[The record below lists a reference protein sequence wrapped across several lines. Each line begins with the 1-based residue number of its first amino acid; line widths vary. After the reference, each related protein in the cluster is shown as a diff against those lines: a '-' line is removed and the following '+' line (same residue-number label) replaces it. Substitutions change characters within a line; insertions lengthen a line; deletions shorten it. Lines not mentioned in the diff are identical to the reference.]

1 MIAVDEQSS
10 GVGFAIGSISAGMC
24 RFQSRGL
31 GVGPFPPG
39 TPVEGR
45 RQGKKERTQESKAR
59 IRRGKNKVVR
69 AREEY
74 QREIANEENVCLQGT
89 QSFAK
94 GHKVLERDTRFC
106 KEHKVLQGTQGSANK
121 GHKVLQGTQRINYL
135 VRKNVCEEHEET
147 TTLYSRMPHVDYLVC
162 HALSMCCLSN
172 AVTAFVESE
181 TEEDGPKGQR

>member
-1 MIAVDEQSS
+1 M
-10 GVGFAIGSISAGMC
+10 
-24 RFQSRGL
+24 
-31 GVGPFPPG
+31 
-39 TPVEGR
+39 
-45 RQGKKERTQESKAR
+45 KKT
-59 IRRGKNKVVR
+59 
-69 AREEY
+69 Y
-74 QREIANEENVCLQGT
+74 VC
-89 QSFAK
+89 K

-106 KEHKVLQGTQGSANK
+106 KEHKVLQGTQGFARDTRFCKQGTQDFVK
-121 GHKVLQGTQRINYL
+121 GRKVFQGTQRINYL